1 MFADKQGRYW
11 IRRAAMAVTRHRFI
25 SPVGDDQEKY
35 YEQKYLLTV
44 CLTDEDEV
52 VQHPPDSWLELCAS
66 EGMCDSHT
74 DALSSLESATSR
86 GFSIESLRALA
97 QVYVEHSFITDDEA
111 DTLLSDIP
119 VLGEK

>member
-1 MFADKQGRYW
+1 
-11 IRRAAMAVTRHRFI
+11 MAVTRHRVI

-66 EGMCDSHT
+66 EGMCDPH
-74 DALSSLESATSR
+74 R
-86 GFSIESLRALA
+86 GYL
-97 QVYVEHSFITDDEA
+97 QP
-111 DTLLSDIP
+111 P
-119 VLGEK
+119 VCRFMWLQH